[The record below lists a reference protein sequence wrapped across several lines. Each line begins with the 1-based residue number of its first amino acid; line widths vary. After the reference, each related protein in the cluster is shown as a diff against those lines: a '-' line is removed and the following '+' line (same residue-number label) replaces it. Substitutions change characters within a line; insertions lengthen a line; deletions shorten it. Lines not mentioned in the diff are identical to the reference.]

1 MLTCIAYSARQT
13 PLRQTR
19 DMAEGVKIPEKNT
32 CFWRFGP
39 PIGGRGPKANC
50 CRQLLKLAGDKDKI
64 QERRRKNTS
73 SESPEFSG
81 APLFP
86 RFGPLPPNFGLK
98 AVVLGQG
105 MNLIWGPSLVP
116 PFLIEIFHF
125 LHPFQMVFQSR
136 YLIGFFVAQF
146 PLGIQ

>member
-1 MLTCIAYSARQT
+1 
-13 PLRQTR
+13 
-19 DMAEGVKIPEKNT
+19 MAEGVKIPEKNT

-73 SESPEFSG
+73 SESAEFSG

-86 RFGPLPPNFGLK
+86 GFAPLQPNFALK
-98 AVVLGQG
+98 AVVLLQAI
-105 MNLIWGPSLVP
+105 NLTFGPSLAP
-116 PFLIEIFHF
+116 PFL
-125 LHPFQMVFQSR
+125 S
-136 YLIGFFVAQF
+136 YLF
-146 PLGIQ
+146 PL